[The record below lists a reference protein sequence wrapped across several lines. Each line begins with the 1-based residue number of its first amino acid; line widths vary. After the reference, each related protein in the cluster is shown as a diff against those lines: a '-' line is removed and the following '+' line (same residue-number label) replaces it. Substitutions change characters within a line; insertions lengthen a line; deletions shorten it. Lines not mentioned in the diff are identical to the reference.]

1 MNHHNPSITSHD
13 SVCVPCDRLGEG
25 AATRSNIDITLQCVI
40 TDVGWSSSSCGIDL
54 LIRRAGAQY
63 RDRHYFLSETNISS
77 DVGLAGSVSRD
88 VLKVLYNADSFDIFL
103 FVYLLALIE
112 MY

>member
-1 MNHHNPSITSHD
+1 MGCS
-13 SVCVPCDRLGEG
+13 
-25 AATRSNIDITLQCVI
+25 
-40 TDVGWSSSSCGIDL
+40 WSCCTCGIDL
-54 LIRRAGAQY
+54 LIRKAGAAAVSPQY
-63 RDRHYFLSETNISS
+63 RDHHHFLSETNISS

-88 VLKVLYNADSFDIFL
+88 VLKVLYNADRFDIFL